1 MEYKDYYKI
10 LGVAKS
16 ATEEEIKKAF
26 KKLALKYHPDKNQGN
41 AQAEAMFKQINEAK
55 EVLSNPENRFRY
67 DQLGARYEQ
76 FQRMR
81 QQGGKPAQ
89 GTPPPNVDD
98 GDLNGVFGR
107 FFEDIFGGGNSRK
120 GKDQQANVK
129 ISLEEAYRGMSD
141 VLGFEGKKLRIHIKP
156 GIKDQQVL
164 RLKGQGEPSRKGGE
178 PGDLFMTVIIKP
190 HPVFTRKE
198 SDLYS
203 TVNVDL
209 YSAVLGRKV
218 PVQTMKGQMFMSIP
232 SGTQQGDVLKLR
244 NLGMPEY
251 DNPQAFGNLYVTVNI
266 NIPKHLS
273 PQEKELF
280 EQLEKMKR
288 R

>member
-10 LGVAKS
+10 LGVGKA
-16 ATEEEIKKAF
+16 ATEEEIRKAF
-26 KKLALKYHPDKNQGN
+26 KKLALKYHPDKNPGN
-41 AQAEAMFKQINEAK
+41 TAAEDMFKQINEAK
-55 EVLSNPENRFRY
+55 EVLSNAENRFLY
-67 DQLGARYEQ
+67 DQLGERFMQ
-76 FQRMR
+76 SQRMK
-81 QQGGKPAQ
+81 QQAKSTSRNPMPDIEDA
-89 GTPPPNVDD
+89 
-98 GDLNGVFGR
+98 DLNMGFGR
-107 FFEDIFGGGNSRK
+107 FFEEIFGGGNSRR

-129 ISLEEAYRGMSD
+129 ITLEEAYRGMSD

-164 RLKGQGEPSRKGGE
+164 RLKGQGELSRKGGE

-190 HPVFTRKE
+190 HAVFTRKE

-218 PVQTMKGQMFMSIP
+218 PVQTMKGQMYMTIP
-232 SGTQQGDVLKLR
+232 PGTQQGEVLKLR
-244 NLGMPEY
+244 DLGMPEY
-251 DNPQAFGNLYVTVNI
+251 DNPQLFGNLYVSVNI
-266 NIPKHLS
+266 KIPKQLS
-273 PQEKELF
+273 AQEKELF